1 MSTPNITLPQ
11 IECPDVLLPTPANL
25 RNLFGGLATHAYRYE
40 IESLKTEL
48 ERIRSLLDIYEPK
61 WQRLEIPELEW
72 ELIITRLSSEYP
84 MYVQQ
89 KILSLINEVFS
100 IDFNVTI
107 LGISFDIL
115 DFLANPNSILDGIS
129 LEEIDSIYD
138 LIPDEYKIWDRF
150 DAADLKK
157 ETIRNYIRSEVAK
170 KMNLLLTGGFSGLI
184 GAFDEIWDA
193 LGLPSF
199 PGLQNIDLEALIRD
213 KTIEEL
219 KAVQIFGF
227 SLLDLLGGDF
237 DDNVEIPEF
246 QKERLLK
253 RAREFAEEWQ
263 TYLIKEWINTVA
275 KFFKA
280 IGLGAVVDL
289 LVFDFCDFLTLIGF
303 PKTINLP
310 DSIQTVVS
318 ETVNPFSN
326 ESFTLNTDDVDRF
339 NLEEGQTIISGNF
352 SGKTVFRSSNV
363 KQAFTD
369 YVIHPLLGNI
379 ILNNPA
385 VENEQ
390 LIIV

>member
-61 WQRLEIPELEW
+61 WEKLEIPELEW

-184 GAFDEIWDA
+184 DAFEEIWDS

-199 PGLQNIDLEALIRD
+199 PGLQEIDLEALIRD

-219 KAVQIFGF
+219 EQVQIFGF
-227 SLLDLLGGDF
+227 SLLDLLGGEF
-237 DDNVEIPEF
+237 DDNVQIPEF

-253 RAREFAEEWQ
+253 RAREFTEEWQ
-263 TYLIKEWINTVA
+263 TYLIKLWIKKVED
-275 KFFKA
+275 FFSA
-280 IGLGAVVDL
+280 IGLGAVIDWIT
-289 LVFDFCDFLTLIGF
+289 FSFCDYLKLIGF
-303 PKTINLP
+303 PSTIDLP
-310 DSIQTVVS
+310 ESVQTMINNTQSSLPNTVV
-318 ETVNPFSN
+318 
-326 ESFTLNTDDVDRF
+326 
-339 NLEEGQTIISGNF
+339 EEGAS
-352 SGKTVFRSSNV
+352 
-363 KQAFTD
+363 
-369 YVIHPLLGNI
+369 
-379 ILNNPA
+379 
-385 VENEQ
+385 
-390 LIIV
+390 

>member
-40 IESLKTEL
+40 IDSLKEEL

-61 WQRLEIPELEW
+61 WERLEIPELEW

-115 DFLANPNSILDGIS
+115 DFLANPNSVLDGIS

-184 GAFDEIWDA
+184 DAFEEIWDS

-199 PGLQNIDLEALIRD
+199 PGLQEIDLEALIRD

-219 KAVQIFGF
+219 EQVQIFGF
-227 SLLDLLGGDF
+227 SLLDLLGGEF
-237 DDNVEIPEF
+237 DDNVQIPEF

-253 RAREFAEEWQ
+253 RAREFTEEWQ
-263 TYLIKEWINTVA
+263 TYLIKLWIKKVED
-275 KFFKA
+275 FFSA
-280 IGLGAVVDL
+280 IGLGAVIDWIT
-289 LVFDFCDFLTLIGF
+289 FSFCDYLKLIGF
-303 PKTINLP
+303 PSTIDLP
-310 DSIQTVVS
+310 ESVQTVINNTQNALPN
-318 ETVNPFSN
+318 TV
-326 ESFTLNTDDVDRF
+326 V
-339 NLEEGQTIISGNF
+339 EEGAS
-352 SGKTVFRSSNV
+352 
-363 KQAFTD
+363 
-369 YVIHPLLGNI
+369 
-379 ILNNPA
+379 
-385 VENEQ
+385 
-390 LIIV
+390 